1 MAQNKIPLPKG
12 EWQGRVSPKQE
23 WNIAA
28 QTVNPGSPYLPSRV
42 LYVMIWVP
50 IDLGS
55 SVPMALLFAA
65 HMASVLA

>member
-1 MAQNKIPLPKG
+1 
-12 EWQGRVSPKQE
+12 
-23 WNIAA
+23 
-28 QTVNPGSPYLPSRV
+28 
-42 LYVMIWVP
+42 MIWVP